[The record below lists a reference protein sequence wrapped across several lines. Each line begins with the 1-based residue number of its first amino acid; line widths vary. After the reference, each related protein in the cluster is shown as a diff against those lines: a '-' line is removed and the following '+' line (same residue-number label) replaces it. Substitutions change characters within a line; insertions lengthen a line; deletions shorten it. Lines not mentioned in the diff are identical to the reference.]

1 MAQPPDLQVILIYY
15 SFIDHIQSKKIMATI
30 KISAKDVKALRDQT
44 GAGMMDCKKALVEAN
59 GDINAAIEYLR
70 KKGQKMTEKR
80 ADRDAKEGVVIAL
93 TSDNNQQGV
102 VVRIGC
108 ETDFVAKNEDFVNFV
123 KSVTETALAAF
134 PADKEALLAIELDG
148 ATIGDKLVEK
158 TGVIG
163 EKIELASY
171 ERLEA
176 EQVVAYIHMGYKA
189 GVIVGFNKANDSLA
203 EAGKNVAMQIAAMKP
218 IAVDKDGVDASV
230 VQKEIEIGMEQAR
243 QEGKPEAMLEKIA
256 QGKLGKF
263 YKEQTLLNQEYVK
276 AEKKETVKQYIQK
289 IDKELTVTAFK
300 HVTLG

>member
-1 MAQPPDLQVILIYY
+1 
-15 SFIDHIQSKKIMATI
+15 MATI

-59 GDINAAIEYLR
+59 GDLNAAIEYLR

-80 ADRDAKEGVVIAL
+80 ADRDAKEGVVVAL
-93 TSDNNQQGV
+93 TSSDKKKGV

-108 ETDFVAKNEDFVNFV
+108 ETDFVAKNEDFVAFAKAV
-123 KSVTETALAAF
+123 AETALNSF
-134 PADKEALLAIELDG
+134 PASKEDLLAVEMDG
-148 ATIGDKLVEK
+148 QSIADKVVEK

-171 ERLEA
+171 ESLEA
-176 EQVVAYIHMGYKA
+176 EQVVSYIHMGHKA
-189 GVIVGFNKANDSLA
+189 GVIVGFNKTNDGL
-203 EAGKNVAMQIAAMKP
+203 EAAGRNVAMQIAAMNP
-218 IAVDKDGVDASV
+218 IAVDKDGVDATV
-230 VQKEIEIGMEQAR
+230 IQKEIEIGMEQAR
-243 QEGKPEAMLEKIA
+243 EQGKPEAMLEKIA

-263 YKEQTLLNQEYVK
+263 YKEKTLLNQEYVK
-276 AEKKETVKQYIQK
+276 AEKKENVKQYIQS